1 METHQI
7 NSSHIIS
14 IEFHPN
20 ELHLIVY
27 FKGGS
32 VYRYMPFY
40 ESQLNNFLSSESK
53 GKWFVDNVKNNKS
66 IRFLKL
72 K

>member
-1 METHQI
+1 MERHEI

-14 IEFHPN
+14 VDFDAN
-20 ELHLIVY
+20 ELHLYVY

-40 ESQLNNFLSSESK
+40 ESQLNSFMSSDSK
-53 GKWFVDNVKNNKS
+53 GKWFSDNIKNNKS